1 MPTISR
7 FFGIVIAMY
16 FDDHNP
22 PHFHA
27 KYNEFEAEIAIET
40 GEIVEGRLPITAGK
54 LVEEWRR
61 LHVEDLQSNWEL
73 AKNLKLPATIE
84 PLE

>member
-1 MPTISR
+1 MPTISQ

-16 FDDHNP
+16 FDDHHP

-27 KYNEFEAEIAIET
+27 KYNEFEAEVAIDT
-40 GEIVEGRLPITAGK
+40 GEILEGRLPKTAGK
-54 LVEEWRR
+54 LVEQWRKQ
-61 LHVEDLQSNWEL
+61 HVADLKANWDL
-73 AKNLKLPATIE
+73 AKNLKLPASIE